1 MESKMDED
9 FFGPFHLL
17 CDLLVAFVAGAAG
30 ADGGANV
37 GLGANVAKFWY
48 QQDLSDAKAYL

>member
-1 MESKMDED
+1 MDED

-17 CDLLVAFVAGAAG
+17 CDLLVAFVAGA
-30 ADGGANV
+30 DGGANV

-48 QQDLSDAKAYL
+48 